1 MSRVRV
7 FLINFDF
14 KISEFGLCDKKGEK
28 ESHLPE
34 NHPPRLIVI
43 SHALSSVAL
52 LLLFSLSLSLSLS
65 LCRKKREKHL
75 RVTTLCDDDGSVLV
89 VLHVNTLKKW

>member
-1 MSRVRV
+1 LDS
-7 FLINFDF
+7 NY

-52 LLLFSLSLSLSLS
+52 LLLFSLSLSLSVE
-65 LCRKKREKHL
+65 KKREKHL

-89 VLHVNTLKKW
+89 VLRVNTLKKW

>member
-7 FLINFDF
+7 FLINILDF

-65 LCRKKREKHL
+65 L
-75 RVTTLCDDDGSVLV
+75 SVERNAK
-89 VLHVNTLKKW
+89 NTYE